1 MVENI
6 TLESEKWVVEF
17 LSENPC
23 KVNLLKRTKI
33 WRIENYMKFIGTLNL
48 GSFSIWCFDWLRGLS
63 LSLIGW
69 ENWASLW
76 LAKRTEPLSDWMR
89 ELSLFLIG
97 EVITLIMIFS
107 EVRSA
112 VMGIS
117 PISGVRYDIQ
127 YHGWYERYFGA
138 GLNNKNDSFEMSYII
153 WLILNESFSP
163 MTQKFMC
170 LSLQRKKTMP
180 IENSKSS
187 YVPVR

>member
-1 MVENI
+1 M
-6 TLESEKWVVEF
+6 
-17 LSENPC
+17 
-23 KVNLLKRTKI
+23 
-33 WRIENYMKFIGTLNL
+33 
-48 GSFSIWCFDWLRGLS
+48 
-63 LSLIGW
+63 
-69 ENWASLW
+69 LW
-76 LAKRTEPLSDWMR
+76 LAERTEPLSDWMR

-187 YVPVR
+187 YVPVRWVWIEFLLSSATYVSVKWLDYFNLTNLSLSNQIHS